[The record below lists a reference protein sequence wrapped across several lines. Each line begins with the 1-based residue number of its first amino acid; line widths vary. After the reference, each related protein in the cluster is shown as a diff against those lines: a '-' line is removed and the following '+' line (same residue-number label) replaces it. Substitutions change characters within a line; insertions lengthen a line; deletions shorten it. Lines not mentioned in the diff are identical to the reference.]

1 MIVKK
6 VDIANRAAE
15 ELSISGIASEPTVK
29 EISSFIGRLDE
40 LAAQLK
46 SDGLD
51 CGYLM
56 PENYGESE
64 PSDDSGLDLWMVR
77 PVAVLL
83 AGDIASSYG
92 PAKLMSFDRSKL
104 TGAMDSLANGLV
116 EIGWSKYPET
126 LPVGQANEYL
136 ETDRYFYNG
145 DLPLEG

>member
-1 MIVKK
+1 MIIKK
-6 VDIANRAAE
+6 VDVANRAAE
-15 ELSISGIASEPTVK
+15 ELAISGITSKPTDSEVN
-29 EISSFIGRLDE
+29 SFIGRLDE

-56 PENYGESE
+56 PENYGQSE
-64 PSDDSGLDLWMVR
+64 PSDDSGLDMWMVR
-77 PVAVLL
+77 PMAVLL

-92 PAKLMSFDRSKL
+92 PAKSMSFDRSKL
-104 TGAMDSLANGLV
+104 SDAMDSLANGLV

-126 LPVGQANEYL
+126 LPTGQANEYL